1 MRNAAKGWS
10 RSSHIASKSD
20 GCEMEEILRAD
31 VKAMSRLVES
41 TTSRVNCTLET
52 MKILYILAV

>member
-1 MRNAAKGWS
+1 
-10 RSSHIASKSD
+10 
-20 GCEMEEILRAD
+20 MEEILRAD
-31 VKAMSRLVES
+31 VRAMSRLVES